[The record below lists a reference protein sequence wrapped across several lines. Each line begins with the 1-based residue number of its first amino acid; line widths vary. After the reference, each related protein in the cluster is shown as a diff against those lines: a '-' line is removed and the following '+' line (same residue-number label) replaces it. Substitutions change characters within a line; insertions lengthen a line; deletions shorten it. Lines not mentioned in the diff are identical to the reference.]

1 MNGYELTVL
10 VKFSDDEVGESII
23 DDFGGCV
30 GTNPFVFEST
40 FSNDKECKDFVLQ
53 FSNKWCNDLKA
64 NFADMLIN
72 TYGVDIVGVDYS
84 ISNGASVLDA
94 DEIFI

>member
-1 MNGYELTVL
+1 MNEYKLTVL

-40 FSNDKECKDFVLQ
+40 FDNIDSCKDFVMQ
-53 FSNKWCNDLKA
+53 FANKWCNDLKA
-64 NFADMLIN
+64 NLGDMVMD

-84 ISNGASVLDA
+84 ISNNASVLDA
-94 DEIFI
+94 DEIIC